1 VPTPKHLSTDEWI
14 ARLSGPLQTS
24 LRQASD
30 TMTNQPAVQD
40 WLRTASLEA
49 AVEVGQQTG
58 MQTASGAYSYLRD
71 ELRAQFA
78 PLLDA
83 VDTLTHGCGHV
94 DINWRPLAPQY
105 STLVVAFGTEEDVA
119 VWAPL
124 DPPTRATAGAA
135 CEALIRTLPKGLPF
149 PKRPHVR
156 HAMFTAPGVCLLVRA
171 TDRHTSPNRRT
182 RALAL
187 HADGSWIDELDPAP
201 FEERVLQH
209 MQDQAD
215 A

>member
-1 VPTPKHLSTDEWI
+1 VPTPERLSTDAWM
-14 ARLSGPLQTS
+14 ARLSAPLRTS

-30 TMTNQPAVQD
+30 AMTNQPGVQD

-49 AVEVGQQTG
+49 AVEVGQQAG

-124 DPPTRATAGAA
+124 DPPTPATTGAA
-135 CEALIRTLPKGLPF
+135 GEALVRTLSKGLPF

-156 HAMFTAPGVCLLVRA
+156 HAMFTAPGACLLVRA
-171 TDRHTSPNRRT
+171 TDRHAGPSRRSRT
-182 RALAL
+182 FAL
-187 HADGSWIDELDPAP
+187 HADGSWVDKLDRAT
-201 FEERVLQH
+201 FETRVLQH
-209 MQDQAD
+209 MQSHAD
-215 A
+215 V

>member
-1 VPTPKHLSTDEWI
+1 M
-14 ARLSGPLQTS
+14 ARLATPLQTS
-24 LRQASD
+24 LRQTSD
-30 TMTNQPAVQD
+30 AMTNQPAVQE

-49 AVEVGQQTG
+49 AVEVGQQGG

-71 ELRAQFA
+71 ELQAQFA
-78 PLLDA
+78 PLLSA

-105 STLVVAFGTEEDVA
+105 STLVVAFGTEADVA
-119 VWAPL
+119 VWASL
-124 DPPTRATAGAA
+124 DPPTLATAGAA
-135 CEALIRTLPKGLPF
+135 REALMRTLPKGLPF

-156 HAMFTAPGVCLLVRA
+156 HAMFTAPGACLLVRA
-171 TDRHTSPNRRT
+171 TDRHTGPNRRART
-182 RALAL
+182 YALK
-187 HADGSWIDELDPAP
+187 ADGSWIDELDPAP
-201 FEERVLQH
+201 FEERVFQH

>member
-1 VPTPKHLSTDEWI
+1 M
-14 ARLSGPLQTS
+14 ARLSTPLQTS

-30 TMTNQPAVQD
+30 AMTNQPAVQE

-49 AVEVGQQTG
+49 AVEVGQQGG

-71 ELRAQFA
+71 ALQAQFA

-105 STLVVAFGTEEDVA
+105 STLVVGFGTDADVA
-119 VWAPL
+119 VWASL
-124 DPPTRATAGAA
+124 DPPTPATAGAA
-135 CEALIRTLPKGLPF
+135 REALMRTLPKGLPF

-156 HAMFTAPGVCLLVRA
+156 HAMFTAPGACLLVRA
-171 TDRHTSPNRRT
+171 TDRHTGPNRRA
-182 RALAL
+182 RAYAL
-187 HADGSWIDELDPAP
+187 HSDGSWIDALDRAT

-209 MQDQAD
+209 MQSHAD
-215 A
+215 V